1 MDMSLEAQ
9 EFKQV
14 VDEIIP
20 LIGAANVWDYLPV
33 MRWLDVSGVR
43 SRILATVSRR
53 DAFLHRLIDA
63 ERRRMDEGGAGDEG
77 EKKSMIAV
85 LLTLQKTE
93 PELYTDQM
101 IIALCAVSHFSTWL
115 LLTYPSTSTV
125 SFFIKDIG
133 NLASSVDSGHQIAT
147 TRPDADDVPRLSYLQ
162 CIINETLRLYPAAP
176 PLLPH
181 ESSADCKVGGYD
193 VRSGTMLIVNA
204 YALHMDPAVWEDPT
218 AFRPERFEDGKGD
231 GLLLMPFGMG
241 RRRCPGEA
249 LALQTVG
256 VVLGTLV
263 QCFDWDRVDGVEVD
277 MTEGVGITM
286 PKAVAL
292 EAVCRP
298 RAAMR
303 DVLQKL

>member
-1 MDMSLEAQ
+1 
-9 EFKQV
+9 
-14 VDEIIP
+14 
-20 LIGAANVWDYLPV
+20 

-101 IIALCAVSHFSTWL
+101 IIALCA
-115 LLTYPSTSTV
+115 
-125 SFFIKDIG
+125 
-133 NLASSVDSGHQIAT
+133 
-147 TRPDADDVPRLSYLQ
+147 RR
-162 CIINETLRLYPAAP
+162 RRAP
-176 PLLPH
+176 PQLPPVH
-181 ESSADCKVGGYD
+181 HQRDATPVPGGTAAAAARVLRRLQGRRLRRAERHHADRERV
-193 VRSGTMLIVNA
+193 
-204 YALHMDPAVWEDPT
+204 HPAVWEDPT

-231 GLLLMPFGMG
+231 GLLMMPFGMG

>member
-1 MDMSLEAQ
+1 MARRLCRAAAACPARVELKRSLFELSLSVLMETIARTKGTRSEADGDTDMSLEAQ

-63 ERRRMDEGGAGDEG
+63 ERRRMEEGGDEG

-101 IIALCAVSHFSTWL
+101 IIALCACF
-115 LLTYPSTSTV
+115 
-125 SFFIKDIG
+125 
-133 NLASSVDSGHQIAT
+133 N
-147 TRPDADDVPRLSYLQ
+147 
-162 CIINETLRLYPAAP
+162 
-176 PLLPH
+176 
-181 ESSADCKVGGYD
+181 
-193 VRSGTMLIVNA
+193 
-204 YALHMDPAVWEDPT
+204 WE
-218 AFRPERFEDGKGD
+218 
-231 GLLLMPFGMG
+231 
-241 RRRCPGEA
+241 
-249 LALQTVG
+249 
-256 VVLGTLV
+256 
-263 QCFDWDRVDGVEVD
+263 RVDGVEVD

-298 RAAMR
+298 RAAMH